1 MSEIKLTIN
10 GQLIAANPEETILD
24 VAKREGIYIPTLC
37 HDARLKPYG
46 ACRLCLVEVEGA
58 KGFLLAC
65 ATKIT
70 NGMVINTDTVTLHEI
85 RKTIIELLLSDHPM
99 DCLVCESA
107 GRCELQ
113 DVAYNLGID
122 LKEARFKGG
131 KHVYTI
137 EDFNPLIE
145 RDPNKCI
152 LCGRCVRICA
162 EVQQN
167 FVYDFINRGF
177 ESIVTTPYD
186 RSLTET
192 PCEFCG
198 QCISTCPTSALIE
211 RRSKY
216 RGRVWET
223 KKVKTICPYC
233 GCGCQIE
240 LCVRNNEVVRVSTEV
255 GSGLN
260 EGNLC
265 VKGCF
270 GYEFINHPDRLT
282 SPLIK
287 KNGELK
293 KVSWQE
299 AINLIATKLSETKK
313 KFGAD
318 SISVIA
324 SAKCTN
330 EENYLL
336 QKFTR
341 AVIGTNNID
350 HCARLCHAPTVAGL
364 SAAFGSGAMTNS
376 IADIAQAKVILVIG
390 SNTTEAHPIIAL
402 QVKKAISENGAKLI
416 VIDPREIGLV
426 DYAHLWLA
434 QRPGTDVAVLNGLMN
449 VILTE
454 GLEDK
459 DFIKMRTEGFEELQ
473 SVVSKYTPE
482 FVEKI
487 SGVPAEKIKEAA
499 RIYAQAGRAT
509 ILYTMGLTQH
519 TTGTNNVF
527 AIANLAMLTGN
538 IGQPGTGVN
547 PLRGQNNVQ
556 GACDIGALP
565 GCVSGYQNVCD
576 LGVIEKCKDIWGTK
590 LPENPGLSLTEM
602 IDAALSS
609 KVKAMYIVGENPI
622 LSNPDIS
629 HVKEAL
635 EKLDFL
641 IVQDIFLTE
650 TAELADVV
658 LPAASF
664 AEKDGTFTNTERRV
678 QRIRK
683 AIEPIGDSKPD
694 WQIICELSKVMG
706 YEMNYSFPSEI
717 FDEISQI
724 TPTYKGITFDRVN
737 LHGVQWPCPEPN
749 HPGTPI
755 LHKEKFT
762 RGLGKF
768 HAVEFKE
775 SAELPD
781 EEYPFIL
788 TTGRYLF
795 QYHTGTMTR
804 RSGGIEEICHEA
816 RAEINTEDA
825 KKLDIKD
832 SDWVELATR
841 RGKVKMKACVTN
853 KIKPGIIFAPFH
865 FKESPVNLL
874 TNPTLDPV
882 SKIPEL
888 KVCAAKLEKA

>member
-1 MSEIKLTIN
+1 
-10 GQLIAANPEETILD
+10 ANPEETILD

-46 ACRLCLVEVEGA
+46 ACRLCLVEMEGA

-65 ATKIT
+65 ATTVT

-122 LKEARFKGG
+122 LKVARFEGG
-131 KHVYTI
+131 KHVYAI

-240 LCVRNNEVVRVSTEV
+240 LYVRNNEVVRVSTEV

-265 VKGCF
+265 VKGRF
-270 GYEFINHPDRLT
+270 GYEFINYPDRLT

-287 KNGELK
+287 KNGKFK
-293 KVSWQE
+293 KVSWEE
-299 AINLIATKLSETKK
+299 AINLIATKLSETKE

-402 QVKKAISENGAKLI
+402 QVKKAISENDAKLI
-416 VIDPREIGLV
+416 VIDPRKIGLV
-426 DYAHLWLA
+426 DYTYLWLA

-459 DFIKMRTEGFEELQ
+459 DFIKTRTEGFEELQ

-499 RIYAQAGRAT
+499 RIYAQAERAT
-509 ILYTMGLTQH
+509 VLYTMGLTQH

-556 GACDIGALP
+556 GACDMGALP

-694 WQIICELSKVMG
+694 WQIICELSKAMG

-755 LHKEKFT
+755 LHKERFT

-788 TTGRYLF
+788 T
-795 QYHTGTMTR
+795 
-804 RSGGIEEICHEA
+804 
-816 RAEINTEDA
+816 
-825 KKLDIKD
+825 
-832 SDWVELATR
+832 
-841 RGKVKMKACVTN
+841 
-853 KIKPGIIFAPFH
+853 
-865 FKESPVNLL
+865 
-874 TNPTLDPV
+874 
-882 SKIPEL
+882 
-888 KVCAAKLEKA
+888 

>member
-1 MSEIKLTIN
+1 MSQIKLTIN
-10 GQLIAANPEETILD
+10 GQLVSANSEETILE

-58 KGFLLAC
+58 RGFPPAC
-65 ATKIT
+65 ATKVT
-70 NGMVINTDTVTLHEI
+70 DGMVVNTDTVTLHEI
-85 RKTIIELLLSDHPM
+85 RKTIIELLLSDHPL
-99 DCLVCESA
+99 DCLFCESA

-113 DVAYNLGID
+113 DVAYNLEIE
-122 LKEARFKGG
+122 KVRFEGG
-131 KHVYTI
+131 KHAHLI

-152 LCGRCVRICA
+152 LCGRCVRICQ
-162 EVQQN
+162 EVQQD

-186 RSLTET
+186 RPLAET

-198 QCISTCPTSALIE
+198 QCISACPTGALVE
-211 RRSKY
+211 RRSRFK
-216 RGRVWET
+216 GRIWET

-240 LCVRNNEVVRVSTEV
+240 LYVKNNEVVRVSAEV
-255 GSGLN
+255 GSGVN

-265 VKGCF
+265 VKGRF

-287 KNGELK
+287 KNGKFEEA
-293 KVSWQE
+293 SWEE
-299 AINLIATKLSETKK
+299 AINLVASKLSKIKKEYGVDSIAT
-313 KFGAD
+313 
-318 SISVIA
+318 IA
-324 SAKCTN
+324 SARCTN
-330 EENYLL
+330 EENYLM
-336 QKFTR
+336 QKFVR

-364 SAAFGSGAMTNS
+364 SAVFGSGAMTNS
-376 IADIAQAKVILVIG
+376 IADIAQAKAILVIG

-402 QVKKAISENGAKLI
+402 QIKKAISENGAKLI
-416 VIDPREIGLV
+416 VIDPRKIRLV
-426 DYAHLWLA
+426 DYADLWLA

-459 DFIKMRTEGFEELQ
+459 DFIKTRTEGFEELKKIL
-473 SVVSKYTPE
+473 SKYTPE

-499 RIYAQAGRAT
+499 RIYAQAERAT
-509 ILYTMGLTQH
+509 VLYTMGLTQH

-527 AIANLAMLTGN
+527 AIANLVMLAGN
-538 IGQPGTGVN
+538 VGQPGTGVN

-556 GACDIGALP
+556 GACDMGALP

-602 IDAALSS
+602 IDAALNS
-609 KVKAMYIVGENPI
+609 KVKAMYIVGENLI
-622 LSNPDIS
+622 LSSPDIS

-683 AIEPIGDSKPD
+683 AIEPIGNSKPD
-694 WQIICELSKVMG
+694 WEIICLLSKAMG
-706 YEMNYSFPSEI
+706 YEMDYHFPSEI

-775 SAELPD
+775 SAELSD

-816 RAEINTEDA
+816 RVEINSADA
-825 KKLDIKD
+825 KKLGIKD
-832 SDWVELATR
+832 GDLVELATR

-853 KIKPGIIFAPFH
+853 KIKPGVVFAPFH

-874 TNPTLDPV
+874 TNPALDPV
-882 SKIPEL
+882 SKISEL
-888 KVCAAKLEKA
+888 KVCAVKLEKA